1 MRKQDKQKVERY
13 KKQLEM
19 VASSVHLNPFESK
32 EEQKIAIERA
42 KKDFGFMVERYF
54 PHYAGAPTPDFHTK
68 FANRVKKDPTFKG
81 FAQWGRALA
90 KSVVNN
96 ILLPFWLWMNEGEY
110 YFVLIGSSA
119 DRAEQLLEDIRAE
132 FEANPQIINDFG
144 PQFNQGNWEAGF
156 FITKGKFIGQS
167 LGMGQSVRGLRVKDK
182 RPTHCAAD
190 DLETKDINKNPKRQE
205 ELAKW
210 IERDLLPTM
219 DGPTRRF
226 VQSNNRFAPRMIQ
239 TILQERHPDWI
250 VDQVDAYDPVT
261 YEPTWK
267 EKYGPH
273 YFMEMEKEI
282 GVLAAKS
289 EYNNDPHTEGTIFLE
304 SQIQWAPRPRL
315 NQFKIIFGWWD
326 VAYGGTSTSDFN
338 AVVVQGL
345 KDRDFWV
352 LDIFCK
358 QSKMNEAIAY
368 MCLYQLSLPKT
379 VIVHWIF
386 EAQFWN
392 DAVRDAIKKGERS
405 FGVKLNIIQRQLPKT
420 RKYDRILTLQ
430 PYYQNNR
437 IFYDERLKHSNDA
450 SVALAQLYGIEP
462 GYNTKDDYP
471 DAHQAGISELER
483 YVTDQDTNTSS
494 EILTGDYS
502 PSKNTW

>member
-1 MRKQDKQKVERY
+1 MKRQDKQKIERY

-19 VASSVHLNPFESK
+19 ISSSVHLNPFETK
-32 EEQKIAIERA
+32 EEQKAAIERA
-42 KKDFGFMVERYF
+42 KKDFAFMVQRYF
-54 PHYAGAPTPDFHTK
+54 PHYADAPTPDFHVK
-68 FANRVKKDPTFKG
+68 FANKVKRDPTFKG

-96 ILLPFWLWMNEGEY
+96 ILLPFWLWMNEEDY
-110 YFVLIGSSA
+110 YFVLIGSNA

-156 FITKGKFIGQS
+156 FITKGGFIGQS
-167 LGMGQSVRGLRVKDK
+167 LGMGQSVRGLRVKSK
-182 RPTHCAAD
+182 RPKHCTAD
-190 DLETKDINKNPKRQE
+190 DLETKDLNKNPKRQE
-205 ELAKW
+205 EIARW
-210 IERDLLPTM
+210 IERDLIPTM
-219 DGPTRRF
+219 DGSTRRF
-226 VQSNNRFAPRMIQ
+226 IQSNNRFAPRMIQ
-239 TILQERHPDWI
+239 TILQSRHPDWTI
-250 VDQVDAYDPVT
+250 DQVNAYDPVT
-261 YEPTWK
+261 YLPTWK
-267 EKYGPH
+267 GKYADD
-273 YFMEMEKEI
+273 YFKNVEKEI

-289 EYNNDPHTEGTIFLE
+289 EYNNDPHTEGTIFLD
-304 SQIQWAPRPRL
+304 SQIQFAQRPRL

-326 VAYGGTSTSDFN
+326 VAYGGTSTSDYN

-345 KDRDFWV
+345 KERDFWV

-368 MCLYQLSLPKT
+368 MCLYQKSLPQT

-392 DAVRDAIKKGERS
+392 DAVRDAIKKGERA

-430 PYYQNNR
+430 AYYQNGR
-437 IFYDERLKHSNDA
+437 IFYDERLKASNDA
-450 SVALAQLYGIEP
+450 QVALAQLYGIEP

-483 YVTDQDTNTSS
+483 YVTDTDGNGTS
-494 EILTGDYS
+494 EILTGDYTA
-502 PSKNTW
+502 SKNTW